1 MRIRGVKRNIAPVRL
16 FEDAMRPTLI
26 IATSVLLALG
36 GAAGPARASER
47 VPLSA
52 KTTACTTGPDATSRA
67 AAFTGSMPTATGAAR
82 LQMRF
87 LLAQRLG
94 AAGPYKSVAVPG
106 WGAWEKSDPGRAG
119 FVFTKRVESLAAPA
133 SYRAVV
139 TFRWTDQKGHTL
151 RTATRTTTACVQPD
165 PRPDLV
171 LAGVDATP
179 RSSDAVYTVGVA
191 NDGHA
196 DAGVFSVVVAVDGVA
211 QPPLTLGPIP
221 PGERR
226 QGTIVGAKCTP
237 GSTITV
243 TVDATGVVDEITE
256 DDDVV
261 QRPCPLG

>member
-1 MRIRGVKRNIAPVRL
+1 
-16 FEDAMRPTLI
+16 MRPTLI
-26 IATSVLLALG
+26 ITTSVLLALG
-36 GAAGPARASER
+36 GAAGPARAADK

-52 KTTACTTGPDATSRA
+52 KTTACTTGPDEASRA
-67 AAFTGSMPTATGAAR
+67 AAFTGSMPTAPGATR

-87 LLAQRLG
+87 VLTQRLG
-94 AAGPYKSVAVPG
+94 DTGPYKNVAVPG

-119 FVFTKRVESLAAPA
+119 LVFTKRVESLAAPA

-139 TFRWTDQKGHTL
+139 TFRWTDRKGHAL

-171 LAGVDATP
+171 LAGVDATAKG
-179 RSSDAVYTVGVA
+179 SDAVYTVGVA

-221 PGERR
+221 TGERR
-226 QGTIVGAKCTP
+226 QGTILGAKCTP

-243 TVDATGVVDEITE
+243 TVDATGAVDESNE